1 MSEYDAA
8 GFTAVEKFFGGDDGV
23 RDSSSKSGVVVRNSN
38 DVPKG
43 NRRGVGSKQSFTSKA
58 RDDLTNKLLKI
69 GRKRRRGEDDEET
82 NEDEIMV
89 DEEEDEAGRTAI
101 ATQTQSKIS
110 LELDTSIV
118 EKPKKKLG
126 KKERKRLQHQDI
138 ATDVTPS
145 AAEDE
150 EKARKTHEIQ
160 VVDGDMNENDQEAS
174 GASQKK
180 HKRRKVRSKQK
191 NIRKDNREK
200 KPDHLVVGRRNYQGR
215 PLTAETREKLNI
227 AAPKAR
233 TPFQLESSPS
243 EDVGDVGGLGIDSL
257 LEEDIGM
264 QVKAQD
270 GDRHVKDKKKKSKK
284 PRYKNLKV

>member
-8 GFTAVEKFFGGDDGV
+8 GFTAVEKFFGGGDDGA
-23 RDSSSKSGVVVRNSN
+23 RDSSSKPGLEVRNSN

-43 NRRGVGSKQSFTSKA
+43 NRRGVGSKQSFASKG

-82 NEDEIMV
+82 NENETMV
-89 DEEEDEAGRTAI
+89 DEDEDEAGRTAI
-101 ATQTQSKIS
+101 ATQTQRKIS

-138 ATDVTPS
+138 ATDVSPS
-145 AAEDE
+145 AVEDE

-160 VVDGDMNENDQEAS
+160 VVDENDQEAS

-233 TPFQLESSPS
+233 TPFQLERSPS

-270 GDRHVKDKKKKSKK
+270 GDRDVKDKKKKSKK